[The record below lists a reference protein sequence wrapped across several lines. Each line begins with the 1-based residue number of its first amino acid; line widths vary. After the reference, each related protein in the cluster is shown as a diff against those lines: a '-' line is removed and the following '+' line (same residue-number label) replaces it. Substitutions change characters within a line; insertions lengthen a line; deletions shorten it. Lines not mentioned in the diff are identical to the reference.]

1 MARLYFLFLTRRH
14 LKPHA
19 LQANHIE
26 ELPLDSSASL
36 AVVDAQ
42 CGQAFAWGG
51 LAVGAARRR
60 AFWRRAVSSKAFF
73 RPMWMDSSIH
83 RTPPGLLYRTA
94 HNGDAWRSHYAR
106 CLSGSSTAVL
116 LAAALY
122 QQQCII
128 GAPRFRE
135 REREARKLL
144 AITPVARD
152 EARDVRSA
160 EDSASRETALG
171 RHRRFTLRCCVASCG
186 RTFGFS
192 STWPTSAIELLR
204 CPYCLSTLVAIEPP
218 LNSPE

>member
-1 MARLYFLFLTRRH
+1 MKYAVLSTPAMWEASAWQATHAPIVRRSDLRRSGLVSVMARLYFLFLTRRH

-83 RTPPGLLYRTA
+83 RTPPGLVCRTA
-94 HNGDAWRSHYAR
+94 HNGDAWHAHYAR
-106 CLSGSSTAVL
+106 CLSGSSTAAL
-116 LAAALY
+116 LTRSGLSAAMHRR
-122 QQQCII
+122 
-128 GAPRFRE
+128 GAPFPRT
-135 REREARKLL
+135 RKRG
-144 AITPVARD
+144 TQT
-152 EARDVRSA
+152 
-160 EDSASRETALG
+160 ASNYSRGEG
-171 RHRRFTLRCCVASCG
+171 
-186 RTFGFS
+186 
-192 STWPTSAIELLR
+192 
-204 CPYCLSTLVAIEPP
+204 
-218 LNSPE
+218 